1 MNCSFHRTI
10 WASVLLVFVGLLY
23 CCTPRVEGKLAGAA
37 TGIMEYT
44 IDAHS
49 YEEWTYFSFSS
60 GSAIEVSDPANSLD
74 WDLGFQ
80 RLKIRA
86 NCGTSGPGN
95 GGVENMGVIDF
106 DSLTEAPAEGY
117 AVDEVLTL
125 FPGSPHEETVSINP
139 EMTDWY
145 NMTGGM
151 PPTITS
157 KKEVFVVRT
166 ADGKYAKIQLLDYY
180 DKEGHSGFV
189 TFKYVYPFQPPTAV
203 EGTTWGTVKYL
214 YRRDGSRNLWP

>member
-1 MNCSFHRTI
+1 MKRSFYRAI
-10 WASVLLVFVGLLY
+10 WAALLVVFVGLFY
-23 CCTPRVEGKLAGAA
+23 GYAEEAEGKLTRPAAG
-37 TGIMEYT
+37 TMEYM

-60 GSAIEVSDPANSLD
+60 GSAIEVSDPASSLD

-95 GGVENMGVIDF
+95 GGVKNMGVIDF
-106 DSLTEAPAEGY
+106 DSLTEAPAEEY

-125 FPGSPHEETVSINP
+125 FPGSPHEETVSVNP
-139 EMTDWY
+139 EMIDWY

-203 EGTTWGTVKYL
+203 EGTTWGAVKYL
-214 YRRDGSRNLWP
+214 YR